1 MARIGFM
8 QPMLSLKKEKPLIKS
23 GWSRSG
29 LKSGLKMLMQISNGI
44 LRKALIATAALLC
57 CAYLIQLILMLN
69 ELRNWAEPKSGFAV
83 DAPHLHT
90 VEFYHAL
97 SLILLLAIVLA
108 KKYYWAFGISIG
120 YFILDMQRTFRTPA
134 MFAGIFTLGVLGFA
148 INFLFLQAE
157 SYVLRWRGP
166 EAAA

>member
-1 MARIGFM
+1 
-8 QPMLSLKKEKPLIKS
+8 
-23 GWSRSG
+23 
-29 LKSGLKMLMQISNGI
+29 MLMQISNGI

-69 ELRNWAEPKSGFAV
+69 ELRNWAEPKSGFAL

-108 KKYYWAFGISIG
+108 KKYYWAFGVAIG
-120 YFILDMQRTFRTPA
+120 YFILDI
-134 MFAGIFTLGVLGFA
+134 FATYDHLSTGFLEGDMCPEGHPCLRAIRRASGLDLSAASLLLIIVCVITLIIVLQLKA
-148 INFLFLQAE
+148 RSRL
-157 SYVLRWRGP
+157 S
-166 EAAA
+166 